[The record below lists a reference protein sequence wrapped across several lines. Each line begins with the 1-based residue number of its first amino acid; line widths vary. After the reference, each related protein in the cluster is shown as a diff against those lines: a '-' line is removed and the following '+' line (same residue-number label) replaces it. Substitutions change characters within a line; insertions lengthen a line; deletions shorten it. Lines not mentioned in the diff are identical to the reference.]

1 MRRSLRPLVAVA
13 IGGMVGS
20 LIRWALIALAEPDHA
35 TLMTFAINV
44 VGSLLLGGLMGK
56 REHIHPER
64 LLAAGTGFA
73 GGLTTFA
80 GYAVAVAA
88 ALDRGAV
95 GTAMLDGVGTAI
107 AALLAAGI
115 GFRVMRLA
123 TVRRAPR
130 RPGAVGGG
138 RP

>member
-1 MRRSLRPLVAVA
+1 MAVA

-20 LIRWALIALAEPDHA
+20 LVRWALLAVADPGHT

-44 VGSLLLGGLMGK
+44 VGSLLLGGLMGQK
-56 REHIHPER
+56 ERIHPER
-64 LLAAGTGFA
+64 LLAVGTGFA

-95 GTAMLDGVGTAI
+95 GTAMLDGVGTAV

-115 GFRVMRLA
+115 GFRVVRLA
-123 TVRRAPR
+123 AVRRASRGPR
-130 RPGAVGGG
+130 TIGG
-138 RP
+138 RRS